1 MICALPTTE
10 LTRAAVTRRRALLGR
25 HAHQF
30 HHRSDAAW
38 QRLAGLFV
46 VTYRP
51 GDRSAS
57 FGAGKWLRPLGSAV
71 LVTLQYAPDGRLCTF
86 SGVRGRLGTDRCGEY
101 GHDGGRAFQH
111 DIVAPEGQRRST
123 VSTKQNP
130 ELAELLLRMDLA
142 AEHGAERAAVAVP
155 QWPRIWWG
163 FAAEDVPPFAPS
175 PALVRLA
182 AAGIGIAPEKLL
194 ANPPPL
200 VERLLEQTWDE
211 QLLHVDDPRN
221 CTGLTLVD
229 AELCSQTGRAL
240 RVFEDFRGLIGVRT
254 WNPAEEIVPYQRPN
268 PTAALLAARGLAVR
282 RGWEEGLPAAIVE
295 ALLEELRTA
304 LGDEAARFDE
314 EDLCDAL
321 VEPFTPVTASS
332 IILPQLR
339 KRLKEYWSAC
349 VTDDDLR
356 AAARRP
362 NGSLGASGA
371 CRFQVLRQSPAADGL
386 RFDETDLGRRARFDM
401 RRIEWRCRQVGV

>member
-10 LTRAAVTRRRALLGR
+10 LTRAAGTRRRALLGR

-30 HHRSDAAW
+30 HHRSAAAW
-38 QRLAGLFV
+38 QRLASLFV
-46 VTYRP
+46 VTFRP
-51 GDRSAS
+51 GDRTAS

-71 LVTLQYAPDGRLCTF
+71 LVTLQYAADGRLCTF
-86 SGVRGRLGTDRCGEY
+86 SGVRGRLGTDRNGEY
-101 GHDGGRAFQH
+101 GNDGGRAFQH
-111 DIVAPEGQRRST
+111 DIVAPEGERRST

-142 AEHGAERAAVAVP
+142 AENGAERAAVAAP
-155 QWPRIWWG
+155 QLPRIWLG

-175 PALVRLA
+175 PALVRRA

-200 VERLLEQTWDE
+200 VERLLAQTWEE
-211 QLLHVDDPRN
+211 QLLRFDDPRN
-221 CTGLTLVD
+221 STRLTLVD
-229 AELCSQTGRAL
+229 AEFCTQTGRAL

-254 WNPAEEIVPYQRPN
+254 WNPAEEIVPYQRTN
-268 PTAALLAARGLAVR
+268 PTASLLEARGITVR
-282 RGWEEGLPAAIVE
+282 RGWEEGLPAETVG

-304 LGDEAARFDE
+304 LGADAARFDE

-332 IILPQLR
+332 AVLPRLR
-339 KRLKEYWSAC
+339 KRLKEYWSDC

-362 NGSLGASGA
+362 DCALWASGA
-371 CRFQVLRQSPAADGL
+371 CRFQVLRQSPATDGL
-386 RFDETDLGRRARFDM
+386 QFDETDFGRRVRFDL
-401 RRIEWRCRQVGV
+401 RRIAWRGRHAGV